1 MKLGTQLVH
10 FDAAPGDPN
19 HPMVTPI
26 YQTATFEQEHADSFG
41 RFDYSRS
48 GNPTRKVLEDQL
60 AALEGGTQGFVYSSG
75 MTAIASVMHLLRAGD
90 EVLADWDLYGGTSR
104 LFGQVLER
112 SGVRVNLSNALD
124 VELFSAAI
132 TPATKMIY
140 VESPTNP
147 LLRVL
152 DLSALAAIAH
162 ERGIV
167 FCVDSSAMTPCLQRP
182 LALGADIVIHSG
194 TKFLSG
200 HSDVTAGAVIVA
212 DPALAKDLYFLQNAE
227 GTALA
232 PFDCFL
238 FLRGLKTL
246 KLRMNAQQHN
256 AALIAAYLKSH
267 PKVATTMYPGDEE
280 HPGYTLQQRQASG
293 GGALLSI
300 RLASFAA
307 AKQLAEGLRLFKIAV
322 SFGSV
327 TSTVSIP
334 AAMSHA
340 SVSPEHRK
348 TRQIP
353 NDLLRLSIGIEDS
366 SDLLGDLEE
375 QLKLI

>member
-1 MKLGTQLVH
+1 VKFGTQLVH

-26 YQTATFEQEHADSFG
+26 YQTATFEQQHADSFG
-41 RFDYSRS
+41 PYDYSRS
-48 GNPTRKVLEDQL
+48 GNPTRKVLEDLL
-60 AALEGGTQGFVYSSG
+60 AALEGGTRAFTYSSG
-75 MTAIASVMHLLRAGD
+75 MAAISSVTHLLRAGD

-104 LFGQVLER
+104 LFAQVLER
-112 SGVRVNLSNALD
+112 SGVRVILSDATDL
-124 VELFSAAI
+124 ERFAAAI
-132 TPATKMIY
+132 TPATKMVY

-152 DLSALAAIAH
+152 DLSALAIISH
-162 ERGIV
+162 DRGILL
-167 FCVDSSAMTPCLQRP
+167 CVDSSAMSPYLQRP

-200 HSDVTAGAVIVA
+200 HSDVMAGAVIVA
-212 DPALAKDLYFLQNAE
+212 DEALAKEIYFLQNAE

-232 PFDCFL
+232 PFECFL
-238 FLRGLKTL
+238 VLRGLKTL
-246 KLRMNAQQHN
+246 KLRMDAQQRSTK
-256 AALIAAYLKSH
+256 LIADYLKAH
-267 PKVATTMYPGDEE
+267 PKVVSMLYPGDSD
-280 HPGYTLQQRQASG
+280 HPGHALQMKQASG
-293 GGALLSI
+293 AGALISLRVTS
-300 RLASFAA
+300 AAA

-340 SVSPEHRK
+340 SVAPEHQK
-348 TRQIP
+348 TREMP
-353 NDLLRLSIGIEDS
+353 RDLLRLSIGIEDTE
-366 SDLLGDLEE
+366 DLLADLEE
-375 QLKLI
+375 QLARI